1 MQNKTSDFILKI
13 STICIPLFC
22 ILIFNTTLFAQNKL
36 GELNVVILGTNIN
49 NGEFRYSV
57 YKEDTLKSI
66 TTLPAMREF
75 EKKHLLPC
83 GNYRIEVYK
92 NDSLYTEFN
101 PVTLECGY
109 KLTYTIDLVKKSSY
123 QINENSYPDVF
134 EYVSPV
140 NPNYDYFYP
149 YIHFGYGTRTL
160 ETNDYSLKH
169 LFKFAAGG
177 FMNYPITKRIAF
189 GINPE
194 CNFQYAV
201 PRRDTSF
208 RGNANYLYERITYL
222 NFKYGIYFRFSTFN
236 MRQEHKG
243 GIFLD
248 AGANYYFPIFFRHAG
263 IYDNH
268 KDITRFIHR
277 YNDVSLMGRI
287 GTDLI
292 SAEVNYRLFNF
303 VKGGFEQ
310 MPRLTFGINIRVADY

>member
-1 MQNKTSDFILKI
+1 MQRKSYNRQKRIVYICFSVFYIL
-13 STICIPLFC
+13 TLGNFC
-22 ILIFNTTLFAQNKL
+22 NAQNKFA
-36 GELNVVILGTNIN
+36 ELNVLIPGTNIN

-57 YKEDTLKSI
+57 YKADTLKSI
-66 TTLPAMREF
+66 TTIPAFREF

-92 NDSLYTEFN
+92 NDSLYVEFN

-123 QINENSYPDVF
+123 QINENSEQGMF
-134 EYVSPV
+134 EYVNPISPD
-140 NPNYDYFYP
+140 YDYFYP
-149 YIHFGYGTRTL
+149 YIQLGYGTQTL
-160 ETNDYSLKH
+160 ETNNYSLKH

-177 FMNYPITKRIAF
+177 FLNYPITKRIAF

-222 NFKYGIYFRFSTFN
+222 NFKYGFYFRISTFN

-243 GIFLD
+243 GFFLD

-268 KDITRFIHR
+268 KDITRFIHK
-277 YNDVSLMGRI
+277 YNDVSLLARI

-310 MPRLTFGINIRVADY
+310 LPILTFGINFRIAD